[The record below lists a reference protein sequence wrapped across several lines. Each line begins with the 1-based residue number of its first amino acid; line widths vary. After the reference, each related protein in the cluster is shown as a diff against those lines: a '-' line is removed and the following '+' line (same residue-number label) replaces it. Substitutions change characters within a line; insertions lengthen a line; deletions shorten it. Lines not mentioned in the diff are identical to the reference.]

1 MYIYIYIYIYKRW
14 SVKQLLETSFFL
26 AEPEV
31 LLLSSNETKNHLTM
45 QVIFKGTDQLS
56 VKFEF
61 NTDTDTAEDVVSE
74 MV

>member
-1 MYIYIYIYIYKRW
+1 
-14 SVKQLLETSFFL
+14 
-26 AEPEV
+26 
-31 LLLSSNETKNHLTM
+31 M

-74 MV
+74 MVSIL